1 MNLVGRK
8 IRGFKFESKDSIR
21 FTDSMEE
28 YIGITGKIISE
39 NEFYVTVKFDE
50 VKFAYPIQEALD
62 YILKEEPKELVNHP
76 EHYGGADNPYEAI
89 KVIEAWRLNFNLGSV
104 LKYIARCGKKDE
116 ELQELKKARWFI
128 EREIKRMEREAKKD
142 YPIFED

>member
-76 EHYGGADNPYEAI
+76 EHYGGADNPHEPIAI
-89 KVIEAWRLNFNLGSV
+89 IEHYGLGFNLGNAI
-104 LKYIARCGKKDE
+104 KYILRADKKGS
-116 ELQELKKARWFI
+116 ELSDLMKASWYIQREI
-128 EREIKRMEREAKKD
+128 ERKSKKKD
-142 YPIFED
+142 YPTFED